1 MKPNAEPLP
10 RHRQLSNLL
19 RAHIQRGTYRPGDL
33 LPSEHD
39 LCHAHQLTRPTVR
52 QALQSLQNEG
62 LIKKQRGKG
71 SIVQAKKQG
80 IGILSIHG
88 TTDSLPTGALQ
99 TRVVDPPAAGD
110 WTEET
115 DFVPTPTE
123 YRAGCIRLSRLR
135 LIEETPVLYEITL
148 LPNLGLPRF
157 CQHSLEDTSLFGLL
171 RAHYDLYVT
180 GGEQKITALPA
191 RTDPTVRARL
201 AAPPD
206 HPVLHLQ
213 KRYETNRPDYH
224 FYTAIWARTD
234 QFYLQ
239 GPI

>member
-1 MKPNAEPLP
+1 MNPPEQTLP
-10 RHRQLSNLL
+10 RHRRLSNLL
-19 RAHIQRGTYRPGDL
+19 RDHIQRGTYRPGDL
-33 LPSEHD
+33 LPSEND
-39 LCHAHQLTRPTVR
+39 LCQTYELTRPTVR

-88 TTDSLPTGALQ
+88 TTDSLPNGALQ
-99 TRVVDPPAAGD
+99 TRVIDAPAVGPWMD
-110 WTEET
+110 ET
-115 DFVPTPTE
+115 DFSPTRTE
-123 YRAGCIRLSRLR
+123 RESGCVRLSRLR
-135 LIEETPVLYEITL
+135 LIEDTPVLYEVTL
-148 LPNLGLPRF
+148 LPNINLPRF
-157 CQHSLEDTSLFGLL
+157 CQRSLENKSLFGVL

-180 GGEQKITALPA
+180 GGEQKIAALPI
-191 RTDPTVRARL
+191 RSDPTTRALL
-201 AAPPD
+201 AADPD
-206 HPVLHLQ
+206 HPILHLQ